1 MKCIRMIWQLAL
13 VFALAGTATAQ
24 THTSSITARLQKL
37 MKDPLLRHSE
47 VGITVYD
54 LTDMKTLFAYQDK
67 TNFRPASI
75 EKIITSVSALD
86 RLGTKYHFCTELYYT
101 GTIVNGIL
109 HGDLYVKGVFDPE
122 FNDQDMHTLVEAVQ
136 DAGIIGIDGKVLGD
150 VSMKDSVYYGEG
162 WSWDDAQHSFQPC
175 LSPLMFNR
183 GYVTVIATPGARG
196 DKARVTV
203 TPHSSYYTV
212 DNQALTRVPRAGTLR
227 IDRNWMGLSNTIRVR
242 GNVMRTT
249 LKRIPLFDS
258 GSFFITTFADR
269 LHQAGIS
276 TGVCGMG
283 VTPKAVVRLGGVA
296 RPIREVLARAMKRS
310 DNLSA
315 EALFYTLARQESPN
329 EPATSADGAKAV
341 SSMIEELGYKPG
353 QYRIADG
360 SGLSVY
366 DYVSPDLLLGFLI
379 HAYRNEEIWDTFY
392 DSFPIAGV
400 DGTLRRRMKNTS
412 AYNNVRGKTG
422 TLTGVSSLAGY
433 AQSADGH
440 ILAFV
445 IINQN
450 VLRGYQAHVFQDKFC
465 AALCD

>member
-1 MKCIRMIWQLAL
+1 MKRIRMMWHLAL
-13 VFALAGTATAQ
+13 ALLLTSTVPALAQ
-24 THTSSITARLQKL
+24 SSSIATRLQKL
-37 MKDPLLRHSE
+37 MSDPLLRHSE
-47 VGITVYD
+47 AGITVYD
-54 LTDMKTLFAYQDK
+54 LTDMKTLFAYKDK

-75 EKIITSVSALD
+75 EKIITAVSALD

-109 HGDLYVKGVFDPE
+109 HGDLYIKGVFDPE
-122 FNDQDMHTLVEAVQ
+122 FNDLNMRTLVEAVKA
-136 DAGIIGIDGKVLGD
+136 AGIVSIDGKVLGD

-183 GYVTVIATPGARG
+183 GYVTVVATAGTRG
-196 DKARVTV
+196 GKANVTV
-203 TPHSSYYTV
+203 TPRSSYYDV

-227 IDRNWMGLSNTIRVR
+227 IDRNWMSLDNTIRVR
-242 GNVMRTT
+242 GNLTRTT
-249 LKRIPLFDS
+249 IKRVPLFDS
-258 GSFFITTFADR
+258 GSFFITTFTDR
-269 LHQAGIS
+269 LHQAGIT
-276 TGVCGMG
+276 TGICGMG
-283 VTPKAVVRLGGVA
+283 VTPKSVVRLGGVA
-296 RPIREVLARAMKRS
+296 RSIRDVLARAMKNS

-315 EALFYTLARQESPN
+315 ESLFYTLARKESPD

-341 SSMIEELGYKPG
+341 SRMIEELGYKPG

-379 HAYRNEEIWDTFY
+379 HAYRNEEIFDTFY

-412 AYNNVRGKTG
+412 AYDNVRGKTG

-433 AQSADGH
+433 ARTSDGH
-440 ILAFV
+440 MLAFV

-450 VLRGYQAHVFQDKFC
+450 VLRGYQARVFQDKFC
-465 AALCD
+465 TALCD